1 VLNIDTEKIRENMV
15 RAREAAG
22 LTVSQLSRI
31 SGISITCIRNYE
43 KGRSLPGAY
52 NMIQIAYAIGLSL
65 DDYILGVD
73 SDARIGTCKDEGGPI
88 EDQIG
93 VEDLHE
99 QTD

>member
-1 VLNIDTEKIRENMV
+1 
-15 RAREAAG
+15 
-22 LTVSQLSRI
+22 
-31 SGISITCIRNYE
+31 
-43 KGRSLPGAY
+43 
-52 NMIQIAYAIGLSL
+52 MIQIAYAIGLSL